1 MVGIERPGGHGVSR
15 VASVSVTGR
24 IPGREGLWELDLEG
38 DTVRGMECVDPAAA
52 EPRGRWITPG
62 LFDLQI
68 NGIGGINLTERS
80 LTVEQASRAD
90 ELVRASGTSRWCPT
104 VITSSFDTAR
114 AALGTLAGAMTAGRM
129 PGAHAIHL
137 EGPWLSDA
145 DGPRG
150 IHRREFVRDP
160 TVEEWD
166 ALQQAALGRI
176 GILTIAPERRGAVE
190 VIRRAAR
197 AGVVVSIGHTAATPE
212 AITAAVEAGARMS
225 THLFNGCAD
234 LQGRHTNVIYSQ
246 LAEDRLYACFIAD
259 GHHVP
264 FHALRI
270 GLRTKGPERSIMV
283 SDLAP
288 LSGLPDGEYEM
299 EGNRVV
305 LKEGGLRVKDSG
317 LLSAA
322 ARTLA
327 EDVQWLSL
335 QPEPGVE
342 QALLM
347 ATRNPAALVGDPS
360 WAELEPGRRGPLAVF
375 SWDGSQLRLE
385 QRIGF

>member
-1 MVGIERPGGHGVSR
+1 MS
-15 VASVSVTGR
+15 ASFAPVTVVGR
-24 IPGREGLWELDLEG
+24 IPGRLGLWELEIQGSVLREMRS
-38 DTVRGMECVDPAAA
+38 VAQAAQGA
-52 EPRGRWITPG
+52 AGRWITPG
-62 LFDLQI
+62 LFDLQV
-68 NGIGGINLTERS
+68 NGIGGINFTDGL

-90 ELVRASGTSRWCPT
+90 ELVRASGTSRYCPT

-114 AALGTLAGAMTAGRM
+114 AALGTLALAITEGRM

-137 EGPWLSDA
+137 EGPWLSNV

-150 IHRREFVRDP
+150 IHRREYVRDP
-160 TVEEWD
+160 SVEEWES
-166 ALQQAALGRI
+166 LQRAAGGRI
-176 GILTIAPERRGAVE
+176 GIVTLAPERRGAGE
-190 VIRRAAR
+190 VIRRAAA
-197 AGVVVSIGHTAATPE
+197 AGTVVSIGHTAASQE
-212 AITAAVEAGARMS
+212 EIGAAVRAGARMS
-225 THLFNGCAD
+225 THLFNGCAP
-234 LQGRHTNVIYSQ
+234 LLGRHTNVVYAQ
-246 LAEDRLYACFIAD
+246 LADDGLCACFIAD

-270 GLRTKGPERSIMV
+270 GLRTKGPRRSILV

-305 LKEGGLRVKDSG
+305 LRDGGLRVKDSG

-327 EDVQWLSL
+327 EDVQWLAL
-335 QPEPGVE
+335 QEEPGVE

-347 ATRNPAALVGDPS
+347 ATRNPAALVGAAG
-360 WAELEPGRRGPLAVF
+360 WAELAPGRQGPLAVF
-375 SWDGSQLRLE
+375 SWNGERLSLE